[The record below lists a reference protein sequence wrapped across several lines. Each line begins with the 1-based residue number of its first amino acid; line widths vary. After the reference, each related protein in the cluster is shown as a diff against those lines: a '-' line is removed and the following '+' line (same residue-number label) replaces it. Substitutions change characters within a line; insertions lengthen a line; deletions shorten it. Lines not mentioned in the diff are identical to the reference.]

1 MRGLFNKVSNPL
13 TLSQTLD
20 CIAADTNYMK
30 YVHIFMCN
38 AGNKIVTWQL
48 QNAMSNFRNFCK
60 VCAQQKSKNKSG
72 TFIYKFSRNLC
83 FNS

>member
-1 MRGLFNKVSNPL
+1 MRDLFNKVSHLL

-20 CIAADTNYMK
+20 CIAGDIIWAYI
-30 YVHIFMCN
+30 HIFMCN
-38 AGNKIVTWQL
+38 TGNKIVTWQL
-48 QNAMSNFRNFCK
+48 QNAISNFSKFWK

-83 FNS
+83 ISS